1 MSERLRHGNIG
12 DQHHAS
18 HGANSASVLSV
29 QDLHAGYGAQT
40 VLRGVSLEV
49 QAGAITGLLGPNG
62 HGKTTLLRCV
72 SGLLQPLKGQVQFKG
87 QNLMGLRPEWIAAQG
102 LGQVPQGDMLFSRMS
117 VQDNLLMG
125 AYLRP
130 AWVHR
135 ETNLRR
141 VFALFPRLQERLQQ
155 SAGTLS
161 GGERRM
167 LSIGRGLM
175 SCAQLLMIDE
185 PSLGLAPKVIEDI
198 YVAIV
203 RLAEEGMPILLVEES
218 VERVAEVCRQVYLL
232 DDGLI
237 RWQGTAAELDGNADL
252 ISAYLGS

>member
-1 MSERLRHGNIG
+1 MSDAPRQGSLSA
-12 DQHHAS
+12 QW
-18 HGANSASVLSV
+18 SASSGTASSSVLLV
-29 QDLHAGYGAQT
+29 QDLYAGYGAHT
-40 VLRGVSLEV
+40 VLRGITIEV
-49 QAGAITGLLGPNG
+49 RAGAITGLLGPNG
-62 HGKTTLLRCV
+62 HGKTTLLRCA
-72 SGLLQPLKGQVQFKG
+72 SGLIKPKRGRIEFKG
-87 QNLMGLRPEWIAAQG
+87 CELTGRQPEWIAAQG
-102 LGQVPQGDMLFSRMS
+102 LGQVPQGDMLFGQMS

-125 AYLRP
+125 AYLAP
-130 AWVHR
+130 AWAQR
-135 ETNLRR
+135 EANLCR

-175 SCAQLLMIDE
+175 SCAELLMIDE

-203 RLAEEGMPILLVEES
+203 RLADEGMPILLVEES

-237 RWQGTAAELDGNADL
+237 RWQGTAAELDGNAEL
-252 ISAYLGS
+252 ISTYLGS